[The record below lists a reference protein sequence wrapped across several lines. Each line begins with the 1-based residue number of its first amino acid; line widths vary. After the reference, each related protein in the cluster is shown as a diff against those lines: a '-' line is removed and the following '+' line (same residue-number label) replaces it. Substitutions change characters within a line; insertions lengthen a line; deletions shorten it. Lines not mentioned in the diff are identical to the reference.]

1 MKPEMKM
8 EWEPWG
14 RCTNLERPVV
24 GGPLADFW
32 NAEISG
38 EPRPLEGD

>member
-1 MKPEMKM
+1 M
-8 EWEPWG
+8 ELKPWG

-24 GGPLADFW
+24 GGPPADFW

-38 EPRPLEGD
+38 GPRPLEGD